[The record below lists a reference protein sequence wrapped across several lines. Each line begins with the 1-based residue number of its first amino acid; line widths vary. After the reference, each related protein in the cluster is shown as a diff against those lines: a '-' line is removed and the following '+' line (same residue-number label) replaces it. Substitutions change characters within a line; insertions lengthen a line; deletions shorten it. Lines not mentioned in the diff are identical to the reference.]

1 MASSDIS
8 GYLSSFEG
16 TGDDG
21 PDGINID
28 EILETAIEEAENQD
42 DTNAESSNYLH
53 GQSLGRLP
61 TSLYDAFNSSR
72 LVDPRIK
79 SF

>member
-16 TGDDG
+16 TRDDG
-21 PDGINID
+21 PDGINI
-28 EILETAIEEAENQD
+28 EEVLETAVEEAENPD
-42 DTNAESSNYLH
+42 DLNEESSDYLH
-53 GQSLGRLP
+53 GQNLGRLS
-61 TSLYDAFNSSR
+61 TNLYDASR
-72 LVDPRIK
+72 SLRLIDTRIK